1 MIRKEVMKLLKRT
14 LLSGMLIMLFTAC
27 SPETNSEQGYFED
40 EALESIVLQELET
53 EAENITEEVLS
64 TITTLDASDAGI
76 TDLDGIGSLTALINL
91 DVTGNNIDDFS
102 PLQSLE
108 NLTEV
113 HIGDIYFT
121 GDVDSPVWS
130 SLEDLEENDIDVHA
144 RTRLSFDEHEGSSEG
159 VFYRVQENDQTVY
172 LFGSIHVGDESLYP
186 LHDQIDEAFEEADH
200 LAVEI
205 DMSDVNEL
213 ESSQMM
219 MQKGIYKDGTTLSDV
234 LEDDV
239 FSETVDQLSGFGL
252 DESMLEQF
260 KPWFVSMLLYEV
272 ALEETDFN
280 GDNGIDMYFIDRAND
295 KGLPIIS
302 LESIE
307 SQFESIGSAPEEEQI
322 ASLEDMLNSFDIYEE
337 ELTQMIRVWRS
348 GNTDVF
354 AQMRQMEE
362 TSDQLSMDERDLAMT
377 EKIEDFLT
385 GEDGDTYFI
394 VVGSLHLAGDNSIV
408 DLLEDRGY
416 SVEPH
421 EDFRTN

>member
-1 MIRKEVMKLLKRT
+1 
-14 LLSGMLIMLFTAC
+14 MLFTAC

-53 EAENITEEVLS
+53 EAGNITEEDLS
-64 TITTLDASDAGI
+64 TIKTLDASDAGI
-76 TDLDGIGSLTALINL
+76 TDLDGIDSLTALISL

-121 GDVDSPVWS
+121 GDMDSPVWS
-130 SLEDLEENDIDVHA
+130 SLEGLEENNIDVHA
-144 RTRLSFDEHEGSSEG
+144 RNRLSFDEHEGSSEG
-159 VFYRVQENDQTVY
+159 VFYRVQDNDQTVY

-186 LHDQIDEAFEEADH
+186 LHAQIDEAFEEADH

-219 MQKGIYKDGTTLSDV
+219 MQKGIYMDGTTLSDV

-252 DESMLEQF
+252 DKSMLEQF
-260 KPWFVSMLLYEV
+260 KPWFVSMLLSEV

-280 GDNGIDMYFIDRAND
+280 GDNGIDMHFIDRAND

-307 SQFESIGSAPEEEQI
+307 SQFESISSAPEEEQI
-322 ASLEDMLNSFDIYEE
+322 TSLEDMLNAFDIYEE

-348 GNTDVF
+348 GNKDVF

-362 TSDQLSMDERDLAMT
+362 NSDQLSMDERDLAMT
-377 EKIEDFLT
+377 EKIEAFLA

-408 DLLEDRGY
+408 DLLEERGY